1 MANDRPLTGVGHRG
15 YERSYN
21 RYDFSNGQYERNRA
35 VHSSWFG
42 MLAEGGYPGL
52 ALFVAIFGSSIFAC
66 RRVRKMAK
74 RGEVTGSLGRYAI
87 GMESSLVAFAV
98 GGAFV
103 SYHYN
108 EMLWHFFGL
117 SMALEHVA
125 VTQAATVAPPVD
137 IPATTLPKANA
148 PIREPEPEF
157 AWD

>member
-1 MANDRPLTGVGHRG
+1 M
-15 YERSYN
+15 
-21 RYDFSNGQYERNRA
+21 F
-35 VHSSWFG
+35 
-42 MLAEGGYPGL
+42 AEGGYPGL
-52 ALFVAIFGSSIFAC
+52 ALFLAIFGSSIFAC
-66 RRVRKMAK
+66 RRVRRMAR
-74 RGEVTGSLGRYAI
+74 RGEVTQSLGRYAI

-125 VTQAATVAPPVD
+125 ITQAATVATPVD
-137 IPATTLPKANA
+137 VPPTPLPQANA
-148 PIREPEPEF
+148 PVRAPEPEF

>member
-1 MANDRPLTGVGHRG
+1 MGFTYTQSR
-15 YERSYN
+15 RSQLVV
-21 RYDFSNGQYERNRA
+21 RHACR
-35 VHSSWFG
+35 
-42 MLAEGGYPGL
+42 GGYPGL

-74 RGEVTGSLGRYAI
+74 RGEATASLGRYAI

-125 VTQAATVAPPVD
+125 VTQAATVAAPVAFRR
-137 IPATTLPKANA
+137 PRCRRRTRRSVARARVRLGL
-148 PIREPEPEF
+148 RSL
-157 AWD
+157 